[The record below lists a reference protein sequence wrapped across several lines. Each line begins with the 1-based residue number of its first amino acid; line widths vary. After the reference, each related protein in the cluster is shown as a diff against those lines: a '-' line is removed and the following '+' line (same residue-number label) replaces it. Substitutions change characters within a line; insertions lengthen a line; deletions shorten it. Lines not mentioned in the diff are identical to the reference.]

1 MLKLVKLNLLLIK
14 QSIRNLVFIS
24 WFPITMIGHV
34 GFMTKAF
41 LKKNRSKEKDLTSAE
56 RIENKDLK
64 GIRHNE

>member
-1 MLKLVKLNLLLIK
+1 
-14 QSIRNLVFIS
+14 
-24 WFPITMIGHV
+24 MIGHV